1 MKVTFSVI
9 SYFLAQF
16 HLLKKMS
23 KKRKF
28 LLGFV
33 LTLCV
38 RSSRVNADLFAEG
51 FMLPKSCQ
59 SPPQCPNHD
68 PFRVRTPPKT
78 TNVDGKGD
86 PYYDSGLNYRFEKK
100 QLQKKFKHAK
110 NFGILGDYN
119 TAKRD
124 LFQRKLVEHMRS
136 THARLGT
143 YRGNEVYHYFNP
155 DTKLNVMVNPKTNK
169 FISGW
174 LLEGEQLENMIRGGS
189 L

>member
-1 MKVTFSVI
+1 
-9 SYFLAQF
+9 
-16 HLLKKMS
+16 MS
-23 KKRKF
+23 KKRKRKF

-33 LTLCV
+33 LALCV

-51 FMLPKSCQ
+51 FMLPGLPKSRP
-59 SPPQCPNHD
+59 SPRQCPNHD
-68 PFRVRTPPKT
+68 PFRVRMPPKT
-78 TNVDGKGD
+78 SNVHDKGD
-86 PYYDSGLNYRFEKK
+86 PYYDSGLNCIFEKK

-110 NFGILGDYN
+110 NFGILGNYN
-119 TAKRD
+119 PAKRD
-124 LFQRKLVEHMRS
+124 LFQRKLIEHMIS
-136 THARLGT
+136 THARLDT

-155 DTKLNVMVNPKTNK
+155 DTKLNVMINPKTNK

>member
-1 MKVTFSVI
+1 MRQCGRSYGIFSRAVTSAGSDTPNNDNRPSN
-9 SYFLAQF
+9 SYFD
-16 HLLKKMS
+16 S
-23 KKRKF
+23 
-28 LLGFV
+28 V
-33 LTLCV
+33 LNTI
-38 RSSRVNADLFAEG
+38 
-51 FMLPKSCQ
+51 
-59 SPPQCPNHD
+59 
-68 PFRVRTPPKT
+68 
-78 TNVDGKGD
+78 
-86 PYYDSGLNYRFEKK
+86 FEKK

-110 NFGILGDYN
+110 NFGILGNYN
-119 TAKRD
+119 RAKRD
-124 LFQRKLVEHMRS
+124 LFQRKLIEHMRS